1 MSKILKNQTGS
12 PIAIADTGVTLPA
25 SPDTYTIPQQ
35 DYPLWAASTNITA
48 LLTGGS
54 VKVNNGLVD
63 LLAADASAFMKL
75 AFDRIDNLTSSSLS
89 PRMTEVTTTTLGSL
103 VLTRDSNFCIS
114 VIGTAV
120 GYKVVLPDAT
130 TLKLPVNGAL
140 KFEVFNRG
148 TTPVNVA
155 YNDTTNLYQVATN
168 AYVQLTLRDNT
179 TPNGDWL
186 IVVTDIIDI
195 TNPDFAGVKD
205 GFEDFMFDAY
215 AGAGGNDNQYSF
227 TPEVNSGS
235 SNIDTGS
242 AVGNDYEGIHIL
254 DTLISASSR
263 PLVASFN
270 NVNRMKL
277 GAQPESFEF
286 RVRIETLAD
295 IAQKFTARYGLM
307 DVSTIGL
314 PANGIIF
321 SYDPVYPITPVTQV
335 VTVTPI
341 VTSKEPTQLFTETIN
356 GTPYT
361 HTYLTTETVTT
372 TPNSFPVATFQQIS
386 VAQWTR
392 TNNTLYTITI
402 NGFVSSYTSDATATD
417 AEIAIGLR
425 SAINANTN
433 INTVVVAAGSA
444 KPFTV
449 TSLVLGLA
457 FTYSGSANITT
468 ITLVT
473 ANVPVEQYTQT
484 INGTP
489 YTYVSDGT
497 PTATEVCN
505 GLRALINADG
515 PLPVTASGTTT
526 LILTAD
532 VLGAS
537 FTHSPSANMST
548 VDNTPSTTATAV
560 VTGLKTLI
568 NADGPLPVTATGT
581 TTLIL
586 TADVPGTAF
595 TNSGTANLTQV
606 LTTANVVQVFYSGN
620 WIAQVIN
627 ASTTTSLNTGIPI
640 VANRWYRLKM
650 VVSSDGLNSFIY
662 IDNLSINKISTAIP
676 LVALRFVFKLEKTL
690 GTVSRTTSIDYITW
704 RRTRG

>member
-25 SPDTYTIPQQ
+25 SPGTYTIPQQ

-321 SYDPVYPITPVTQV
+321 SYDPVYPITPVAQV

-372 TPNSFPVATFQQIS
+372 TPNSFPVAK
-386 VAQWTR
+386 
-392 TNNTLYTITI
+392 
-402 NGFVSSYTSDATATD
+402 
-417 AEIAIGLR
+417 IG
-425 SAINANTN
+425 
-433 INTVVVAAGSA
+433 
-444 KPFTV
+444 
-449 TSLVLGLA
+449 
-457 FTYSGSANITT
+457 
-468 ITLVT
+468 
-473 ANVPVEQYTQT
+473 
-484 INGTP
+484 
-489 YTYVSDGT
+489 
-497 PTATEVCN
+497 
-505 GLRALINADG
+505 RAH
-515 PLPVTASGTTT
+515 V
-526 LILTAD
+526 
-532 VLGAS
+532 
-537 FTHSPSANMST
+537 
-548 VDNTPSTTATAV
+548 
-560 VTGLKTLI
+560 
-568 NADGPLPVTATGT
+568 
-581 TTLIL
+581 
-586 TADVPGTAF
+586 
-595 TNSGTANLTQV
+595 
-606 LTTANVVQVFYSGN
+606 
-620 WIAQVIN
+620 
-627 ASTTTSLNTGIPI
+627 
-640 VANRWYRLKM
+640 
-650 VVSSDGLNSFIY
+650 
-662 IDNLSINKISTAIP
+662 
-676 LVALRFVFKLEKTL
+676 
-690 GTVSRTTSIDYITW
+690 
-704 RRTRG
+704 

>member
-1 MSKILKNQTGS
+1 MSIKHIESTPVSKSIPFDNSINGFVSTDAQS
-12 PIAIADTGVTLPA
+12 AIEE
-25 SPDTYTIPQQ
+25 
-35 DYPLWAASTNITA
+35 
-48 LLTGGS
+48 
-54 VKVNNGLVD
+54 VK
-63 LLAADASAFMKL
+63 
-75 AFDRIDNLTSSSLS
+75 
-89 PRMTEVTTTTLGSL
+89 SL
-103 VLTRDSNFCIS
+103 VTEAR
-114 VIGTAV
+114 
-120 GYKVVLPDAT
+120 KVKQA
-130 TLKLPVNGAL
+130 
-140 KFEVFNRG
+140 
-148 TTPVNVA
+148 
-155 YNDTTNLYQVATN
+155 
-168 AYVQLTLRDNT
+168 
-179 TPNGDWL
+179 
-186 IVVTDIIDI
+186 
-195 TNPDFAGVKD
+195 
-205 GFEDFMFDAY
+205 FEDFMFDAY
-215 AGAGGNDNQYSF
+215 AGNGGNDNQYSF
-227 TPEVNSGS
+227 LPTANSGS
-235 SNIDTGS
+235 SNIDNVS
-242 AVGNDYEGIHIL
+242 VVGDDYEGIHIL
-254 DTLISASSR
+254 DSLISATAR
-263 PLVASFN
+263 PLVNAFGG
-270 NVNRMKL
+270 VNRIKIGY
-277 GAQPESFEF
+277 GAENWEF

-295 IAQKFTARYGLM
+295 VNQKFTTRYGLM
-307 DVSTIGL
+307 DVDTIGI
-314 PANGIIF
+314 PANGILM
-321 SYDPVYPITPVTQV
+321 SYDPTYPVTPVAQV

-402 NGFVSSYTSDATATD
+402 NGFVSSYTSDANATD

-449 TSLVLGLA
+449 TSLVLGQA
-457 FTYSGSANITT
+457 FTYSASANITT

-532 VLGAS
+532 VVGAS

-620 WIAQVIN
+620 WICTIVN
-627 ASTTTSLNTGIPI
+627 NSTVTSVNSGVAI
-640 VANRWYRLKM
+640 VANKF
-650 VVSSDGLNSFIY
+650 D
-662 IDNLSINKISTAIP
+662 KISVTVDANRTVAYFYINDAIVATINTAIP
-676 LVALRFVFKLEKTL
+676 AVAMRFIFKLEKTL
-690 GTVSRTTSIDYITW
+690 GTTSRTTSVDYIYW
-704 RRTRG
+704 NKER